1 MGLCLKSNKST
12 MNVRMPYS
20 AFNRMRYLI
29 LAYVQNEKLE
39 TVSNNDYL
47 YHFLSAYS
55 DDSYSFKYFI
65 EHSDCDGSWD
75 KEKIDTLISEFN
87 EHYSRIVEHNK
98 KHNDFQD
105 GYDDEILFIPLIK
118 LLNESKNGKI
128 VFS

>member
-1 MGLCLKSNKST
+1 MGLGLKSNKSA
-12 MNVRMPYS
+12 MNVHMPYS

-55 DDSYSFKYFI
+55 DYSYSFKYFI
-65 EHSDCDGSWD
+65 EHSDSDGEWN
-75 KEKIDTLISEFN
+75 KEQIDILVSEFE
-87 EHYSRIVEHNK
+87 EHYPKIVYHNK
-98 KHNDFQD
+98 ENNDFHD
-105 GYDDEILFIPLIK
+105 GYDDEILFIPLIQ

-128 VFS
+128 TFS